1 MSENVVLLRDLAAAV
16 KKEREK
22 EYNGLNTW
30 SDWDNRTFVDMV
42 LSKLERAFQVGRQI
56 NPNTKVEECLRDGY
70 NYLLELK
77 RRLG

>member
-1 MSENVVLLRDLAAAV
+1 MSNDIVLLKEMAAAV
-16 KKEREK
+16 KIEREK

-42 LSKLERAFQVGRQI
+42 LSKMERAYQSLHQPGGSK
-56 NPNTKVEECLRDGY
+56 KVEECLRDGY

-77 RRLG
+77 RRLD